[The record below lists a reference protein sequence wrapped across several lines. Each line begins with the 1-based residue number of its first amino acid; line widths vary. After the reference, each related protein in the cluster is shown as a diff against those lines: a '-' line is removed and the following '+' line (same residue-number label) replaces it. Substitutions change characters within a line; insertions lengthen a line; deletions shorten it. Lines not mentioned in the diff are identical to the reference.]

1 MEDKIKYTVDRI
13 ENDIVILE
21 KYPTKEM
28 IEIDKKI
35 LSDTIHEGSII
46 IYDNNKYYLDEIDES
61 KRREEI
67 FKKFMNLRSEED
79 D

>member
-35 LSDTIHEGSII
+35 LSDNIHEGSII
-46 IYDNNKYYLDEIDES
+46 IFDNNKYYLDEIDEY

>member
-35 LSDTIHEGSII
+35 LSDNIHEGSII
-46 IYDNNKYYLDEIDES
+46 IFDNNK
-61 KRREEI
+61 
-67 FKKFMNLRSEED
+67 
-79 D
+79 